1 MPESRL
7 RPAPTLRERRRLET
21 LAAIEAAAADL
32 FEQQGYDQT
41 TVEQIAEAAGVSMR
55 TFYRHCAS
63 KDETLTS
70 ELADGPQM
78 LADLVAA
85 HLPGSLLSAVI
96 EGFAESVG
104 ADSAVRRRL
113 IRLTVQTPAL
123 RASWLAAGREAQ
135 DDLVE
140 LFARERPHLTDL
152 AVRGLTAATTAS
164 LTVAIEAW
172 ALGRT
177 DSIRDAA
184 TEALRP
190 IAAALDATPPPGA

>member
-1 MPESRL
+1 MPESRV
-7 RPAPTLRERRRLET
+7 RPASTLRERRRVET

-32 FEQQGYDQT
+32 FETQGYDQT
-41 TVEQIAEAAGVSMR
+41 TVEQIADLAGVSMR

-70 ELADGPQM
+70 ELVDGPRL
-78 LADLVAA
+78 LADRIAA
-85 HLPGSLLSAVI
+85 HLPGALLAAVV
-96 EGFAESVG
+96 EGFVDSVG
-104 ADSAVRRRL
+104 DDSAVRRRL
-113 IRLTVQTPAL
+113 VRITVQTPAL

-140 LFARERPHLTDL
+140 LFARHRPHLSDL

-172 ALGRT
+172 ALGEA

-184 TEALRP
+184 AEALGP
-190 IAAALDATPPPGA
+190 IAAALDEPTGR